1 MVRVAKAGEGGGHD
15 AGARSLGASPVSAV
29 SCCCDEDGWSELLV
43 LVLVRAAL
51 HSETEAECDCLLRCA
66 QLLTTEEAAVVALPL
81 ELL

>member
-1 MVRVAKAGEGGGHD
+1 MVRLAEAGEGGGHD

-29 SCCCDEDGWSELLV
+29 SCCRDEDGWSWL

>member
-1 MVRVAKAGEGGGHD
+1 MVRVAEAGEGGGHD
-15 AGARSLGASPVSAV
+15 AGARSLGASPVFAV
-29 SCCCDEDGWSELLV
+29 SYCCDEDGWTWL

-66 QLLTTEEAAVVALPL
+66 QLLTTAEEAAVVALPL

>member
-1 MVRVAKAGEGGGHD
+1 MPGRGALVPARCPRYPD
-15 AGARSLGASPVSAV
+15 AVTRM
-29 SCCCDEDGWSELLV
+29 GWPWL

>member
-1 MVRVAKAGEGGGHD
+1 MVRLAEAGEGGGHD

-29 SCCCDEDGWSELLV
+29 SCCCDEDGWTWL
-43 LVLVRAAL
+43 LVRAAL

>member
-1 MVRVAKAGEGGGHD
+1 MPARGALVPARCPD
-15 AGARSLGASPVSAV
+15 AVTRM
-29 SCCCDEDGWSELLV
+29 GWTWL

>member
-1 MVRVAKAGEGGGHD
+1 MVRVAEAGEGGGHD

-29 SCCCDEDGWSELLV
+29 SCCCDEDGWTWL

>member
-1 MVRVAKAGEGGGHD
+1 MVRLAEAGEGGGHD

-29 SCCCDEDGWSELLV
+29 SCCCDEDGWTWLLG
-43 LVLVRAAL
+43 AAL